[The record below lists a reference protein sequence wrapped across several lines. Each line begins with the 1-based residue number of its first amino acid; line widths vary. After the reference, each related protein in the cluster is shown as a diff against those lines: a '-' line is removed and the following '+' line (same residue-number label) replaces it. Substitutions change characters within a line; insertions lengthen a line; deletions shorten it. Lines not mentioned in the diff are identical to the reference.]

1 MSLVPL
7 IFFISHQIFHLQSKA
22 SVEDRSKAW
31 KDAELKKRR
40 EKKEADSRAAQE
52 KIDKMTPEEREEHFR
67 LEKEHTIHN
76 MKRDKHL
83 LLLAKSA
90 GAKKGRGKGRGKLKS
105 KRKKGRIESR

>member
-7 IFFISHQIFHLQSKA
+7 IFFISHQIFHSQSKA

-40 EKKEADSRAAQE
+40 EKKEAESRAVQE

-83 LLLAKSA
+83 MLLAKSA
-90 GAKKGRGKGRGKLKS
+90 GAKKGRGKLKS
-105 KRKKGRIESR
+105 KRKKGRIQSR